1 MNCDNNCVANPGA
14 AEMKFGVFDHMDDS
28 GTPLSRQFENRLTL
42 AEAYDRFGFHAYHL
56 AEHHGTPLGLAPSP
70 GVFMAAL
77 AQRTK
82 RLRFGPLV
90 YLLPLY
96 HPLRLIEEICM
107 LDQMS
112 GGRLELGVGR
122 GVSPI
127 EVGFFGV
134 DPRHGARQFP
144 EALRVIKQGL
154 TSDVLNFE
162 GEFYRFTNVPIV
174 LRPVQQPHPP
184 LWYGVATPEASLW
197 AARERAN
204 IVMRVPAAAAR
215 AIADRFRAEWD
226 GLGHPQDPQPLIG
239 LNRHVVLADN
249 EDEARRVMARAYRR
263 WRRHMELL
271 WVQHGHQFPL
281 ALPQEVEPLLAAGG
295 AFAGTP
301 AGARQYIAEQ
311 IATSGA
317 NYFLCGASFGDIS
330 FEEAARTVELFG
342 REVMPHFAE

>member
-1 MNCDNNCVANPGA
+1 
-14 AEMKFGVFDHMDDS
+14 MKFGVFDHMDDS
-28 GTPLSRQFENRLTL
+28 GISLSRQFENRMKL
-42 AEAYDRFGFHAYHL
+42 AEAYDRFGFYAYHL

-70 GVFMAAL
+70 GLFMAAL

-107 LDQMS
+107 LDHMS

-134 DPRHGARQFP
+134 DPRDGPRQFP

-154 TSDVLNFE
+154 ASDVLSFE
-162 GEFYRFTNVPIV
+162 GEFYRFNDVPIV
-174 LRPVQQPHPP
+174 LRPLQKPHPP
-184 LWYGVATPEASLW
+184 LWYGVATPEASVW

-204 IVMRVPAAAAR
+204 IVMRVPAPAAR
-215 AIADRFRAEWD
+215 AIADRFRSEWD
-226 GLGHPQDPQPLIG
+226 ALGHARDPPPLIG
-239 LNRHVVLADN
+239 LNRHIVLSDDV
-249 EDEARRVMARAYRR
+249 EEARGVIARAYRR
-263 WRRHMELL
+263 WRRHMEIL
-271 WVQHGHQFPL
+271 WLQHGHQFPL
-281 ALPQEVEPLLAAGG
+281 ALPHDVGPLLAAGG
-295 AFAGTP
+295 AFAGT
-301 AGARQYIAEQ
+301 AAQARRYIAEE

-317 NYFLCGASFGDIS
+317 NYFICGISFGDIS
-330 FEEAARTVELFG
+330 LEEGMRTAELLG
-342 REVMPHFAE
+342 RHVLPEFADER

>member
-1 MNCDNNCVANPGA
+1 
-14 AEMKFGVFDHMDDS
+14 MKFGVFDHMDDS
-28 GTPLSRQFENRLTL
+28 GLPLGRQFENRMKL
-42 AEAYDRFGFHAYHL
+42 AEAYDRFGFYAYHL

-107 LDQMS
+107 LDHMS

-134 DPRHGARQFP
+134 NPADGSRQFP

-154 TSDVLNFE
+154 ISDVLNFE
-162 GEFYRFTNVPIV
+162 GEFYHFKDVPMI
-174 LRPVQQPHPP
+174 LRPLQKPHPP
-184 LWYGVATPEASLW
+184 LWYGVATPEASVW

-204 IVMRVPAAAAR
+204 IASRVPAPATR
-215 AIADRFRAEWD
+215 TIVDRFRAEWKA
-226 GLGHPQDPQPLIG
+226 LGQPQDPPPLIG
-239 LNRHVVLADN
+239 LNRHIVLADR
-249 EDEARRVMARAYRR
+249 EDDARRVIERAYRR
-263 WRRHMELL
+263 WRRHMEIL

-281 ALPQEVEPLLAAGG
+281 ALPQDVGPLLADGG
-295 AFAGTP
+295 AFAGTA

-311 IATSGA
+311 IEMSGA
-317 NYFLCGASFGDIS
+317 NYFICGISFGDITL
-330 FEEAARTVELFG
+330 EEGMRTVELLG
-342 REVMPHFAE
+342 REVMPEFAG

>member
-1 MNCDNNCVANPGA
+1 
-14 AEMKFGVFDHMDDS
+14 MKFGVFDHMDD
-28 GTPLSRQFENRLTL
+28 GGMPLSQQFEARMKL

-70 GVFMAAL
+70 GLVMAAL

-107 LDQMS
+107 LDHMS

-134 DPRHGARQFP
+134 DPAQGPRQFP

-154 TSDVLNFE
+154 TSDVLTFE
-162 GEFYRFTNVPIV
+162 GEFYRFKDVPMI
-174 LRPVQQPHPP
+174 LRPLQKPHPP
-184 LWYGVATPEASLW
+184 LWYGVTTPEASVW
-197 AARERAN
+197 AARERAS
-204 IVMRVPAAAAR
+204 IATLVPAPAAR
-215 AIADRFRAEWD
+215 AIADRFRAEWQAV
-226 GLGHPQDPQPLIG
+226 GHPQEPPPLIG
-239 LNRHVVLADN
+239 LIRHIVLADN
-249 EDEARRVMARAYRR
+249 DEEAGGVIERAYRR
-263 WRRHMELL
+263 WRQHMEIL
-271 WVQHGHQFPL
+271 WLQHGRRLPL
-281 ALPQEVEPLLAAGG
+281 ALPPEVGPLLAAGG

-301 AGARQYIAEQ
+301 ARARQYICEQ
-311 IATSGA
+311 IETSAA
-317 NYFLCGASFGDIS
+317 NYFVCDITFGDITLA
-330 FEEAARTVELFG
+330 EATRTLELLG
-342 REVMPHFAE
+342 REVMPEFKS